1 MANLARH
8 PGGLQAEPL
17 FHRQLEI
24 SRPRSRSS
32 VESGFLTTGIPLN
45 DILLSLQQGDLV
57 TINPISRLFGRSPFK
72 AMQEHMRIV
81 EECVEECVPF
91 FEALRKGDR
100 EAMEVSKIRVFE
112 LENQADE
119 VKHKLRSQLPK
130 SLFMPVD
137 RRDILDLLSAQDSI
151 ADTAQDIAG
160 LLALRE
166 MPIPAAFEDLLL
178 TYVKRNLDA
187 TQQCRKIID
196 ELDELLELGF
206 RGREVERVLGMIEV
220 LGQIET
226 DTDAQEIELT
236 RRLFGLEDELKPLT
250 LVLWYELI
258 HLIGD
263 IADYA
268 EDVGDRLRLL
278 IAH

>member
-1 MANLARH
+1 M
-8 PGGLQAEPL
+8 
-17 FHRQLEI
+17 I
-24 SRPRSRSS
+24 SF
-32 VESGFLTTGIPLN
+32 GFKP
-45 DILLSLQQGDLV
+45 QGDHV
-57 TINPISRLFGRSPFK
+57 TTNPIARLFGRSPFK
-72 AMQEHMRIV
+72 AMQEHMKTV
-81 EECVEECVPF
+81 EECVAECVPF
-91 FEALRKGDR
+91 FEALRRGDR
-100 EAMEVSKIRVFE
+100 ETMAVCKTRIFE
-112 LENQADE
+112 LENRADE
-119 VKHKLRSQLPK
+119 IKNRIRSQLPK

-137 RRDILDLLSAQDSI
+137 RRDLHDLLSAQDSI
-151 ADTAQDIAG
+151 ADTTQDVAG
-160 LLALRE
+160 LLVLRE
-166 MPIPAAFEDLLL
+166 MPIPEPFEDLLL

-187 TQQCRKIID
+187 TRQCRKIVD

-226 DTDAQEIELT
+226 DTDAQEMELT
-236 RRLFGLEDELKPLT
+236 RRLFALESQLKPLT
-250 LVLWYELI
+250 VVLWYELF